1 MANATPEFAYATS
14 QREAFCAELDMAL
27 NFMKFATV
35 ASDPELAQY
44 VHGKARESYQRL
56 SKLSAQSR
64 SEDMPGGALHA
75 LQRRLDEFQ
84 GRMPAATKGQRSPS

>member
-1 MANATPEFAYATS
+1 MASNPTAELAFAS

-44 VHGKARESYQRL
+44 VHAKARESYQRL
-56 SKLSAQSR
+56 TKLSVQSR
-64 SEDMPGGALHA
+64 SEDMPGQALHT
-75 LQRRLDEFQ
+75 LQRRLEEFQ
-84 GRMPAATKGQRSPS
+84 GHASLATKVQRNPS